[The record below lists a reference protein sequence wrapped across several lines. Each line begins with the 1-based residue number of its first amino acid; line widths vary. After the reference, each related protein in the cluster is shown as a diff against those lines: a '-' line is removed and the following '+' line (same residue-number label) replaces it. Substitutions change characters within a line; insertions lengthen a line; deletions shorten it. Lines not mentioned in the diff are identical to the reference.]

1 MAKTLKAF
9 FEDVMSLLSRL
20 HPKLKLAAS
29 SHPSSENE
37 IQTLLDF
44 SPIAVPEDY
53 LALIR
58 HGSELEI
65 GVDLGAEGYWFI
77 RIYGAATAI
86 RMNEAY
92 HVQRGLPQALAIGD
106 NEGGEML
113 LQMPSANPPGIYH
126 IPMSCLSDMEES
138 TYIAASLEELLTQ
151 GKNLDLV
158 FLDSDDE

>member
-1 MAKTLKAF
+1 
-9 FEDVMSLLSRL
+9 MSLLSNL
-20 HPKLKLAAS
+20 HPKLKLATS
-29 SHPSSENE
+29 RPRSSEEE
-37 IQTLLDF
+37 IRALLEF
-44 SPIAVPEDY
+44 SPIPVPEEY
-53 LALIR
+53 LSLVR
-58 HGSELEI
+58 EGSELEI
-65 GVDLGAEGYWFI
+65 GVDLGDEGYWFI

-138 TYIAASLEELLTQ
+138 TYIAANLKELLTQ

-158 FLDSDDE
+158 FLDSEDE